1 MTTMQPGAHLTTIRT
16 HGFVGKCRRG
26 TITLSLLGALV
37 LAGCAT
43 GGAGQPSSALGSPD
57 ERVMLEQQAAAALRS
72 GRVDQARNI
81 YRGLLQR
88 TPGDASLSAA
98 LAEAERLLGNDE
110 AALNHAQAAID
121 SGETK
126 PTVTAQALF
135 TSAAVLLV
143 QGRDEAAEERL
154 QHAVELDPNN
164 WRAWNALGQARDR
177 RQAWGMAEKAYAAA
191 LQHAPKEPAVL
202 NNYGMSQLA
211 AGNYAQAEQLF
222 AKALE
227 RAPDLDIVDT
237 NLRLALALQGR
248 YEAALA
254 ATATGTTPGSLN
266 NVGYAALMRGDYP
279 SARAFFLQAIDASPS
294 FYEPAWSN
302 LRYLGTLEGR
312 QAVAGESRS

>member
-1 MTTMQPGAHLTTIRT
+1 MQPASHLTILRT
-16 HGFVGKCRRG
+16 HCLAGACRRG
-26 TITLSLLGALV
+26 TITLSLLAALV

-43 GGAGQPSSALGSPD
+43 GGSDQPLSALGPAE
-57 ERVMLEQQAAAALRS
+57 ERVKLEERAATALRS
-72 GRVDQARNI
+72 GRVDQARDI

-88 TPGDASLSAA
+88 TPGDPSLSAA

-110 AALNHAQAAID
+110 AALGHAQAAID
-121 SGETK
+121 SGEAT

-143 QGRDEAAEERL
+143 QGRGEAAEERL
-154 QHAVELDPNN
+154 QRAVELDPGN

-177 RQAWGMAEKAYAAA
+177 RQAWGMAEKAYVAA
-191 LQHAPKEPAVL
+191 LQQAPEEPAVL

-211 AGNYAQAEQLF
+211 AGNHVRAEQLF
-222 AKALE
+222 AQALE
-227 RAPDLDIVDT
+227 RAPDLEIVET

-248 YEAALA
+248 YDAALA
-254 ATATGTTPGSLN
+254 GTATAAAPESLN

-294 FYEPAWSN
+294 FYEPAWRN

-312 QAVAGESRS
+312 QAAAGESPS